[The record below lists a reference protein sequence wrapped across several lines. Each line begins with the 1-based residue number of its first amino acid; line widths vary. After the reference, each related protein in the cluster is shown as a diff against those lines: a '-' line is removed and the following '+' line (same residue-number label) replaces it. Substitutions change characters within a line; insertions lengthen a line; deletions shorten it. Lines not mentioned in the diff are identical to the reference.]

1 MSLEIDNGPYSI
13 YDHSRPGHI
22 CISRQTDQGL
32 RCLLI
37 ERLKPI
43 YYKKKKKK
51 QTKKLVIWT
60 LIRRRD
66 CSRWSS
72 LVAYVIWSLSIWRGS
87 FCGQCQAR
95 RCRRTCA
102 KCTDSDSSRTCA
114 KSHPGICSPLI
125 YSIVSYDSVSGQRR
139 PRSDCAD
146 AQSDLGLRC
155 PHMPKTHFRMA
166 RPM

>member
-51 QTKKLVIWT
+51 KKTSNLDADQTARLLTLVFAGCICRMVIKYLEGFILWAVPSKKV
-60 LIRRRD
+60 
-66 CSRWSS
+66 SS
-72 LVAYVIWSLSIWRGS
+72 DMR
-87 FCGQCQAR
+87 
-95 RCRRTCA
+95 
-102 KCTDSDSSRTCA
+102 
-114 KSHPGICSPLI
+114 
-125 YSIVSYDSVSGQRR
+125 
-139 PRSDCAD
+139 
-146 AQSDLGLRC
+146 
-155 PHMPKTHFRMA
+155 
-166 RPM
+166 